1 MNVFVESNFLLEI
14 AFQQENHVACERIVA
29 GAKAGRYALQVPQYA
44 LTEVFQTLHRR
55 GTERADYQRYFQ
67 REIEQHRRE
76 AETDATEIDLLVRLL
91 NDLLTTR
98 TATQAS
104 RLFALTQQMA
114 AEAPGPPLTAAVLA
128 EAPTLQMAHGL
139 AAQDALVYASVLAGL
154 RQRPSGPKLFVT
166 RNNSDFEKPAIVE
179 ELQRYECRLLANFKG
194 AADLLEFSKF
204 IFASP
209 PDSAATAQ

>member
-14 AFQQENHVACERIVA
+14 AFQQEHHTACERILA
-29 GAKAGRYALQVPQYA
+29 GATTGKYALHVPQYA

-55 GTERADYQRYFQ
+55 SAERADYQNYFQ
-67 REIEQHRRE
+67 KEIEQHRRE

-104 RLFALTQQMA
+104 RLFALTQQLA

-128 EAPTLQMAHGL
+128 EAPLLQAAHGL
-139 AAQDALVYASVLAGL
+139 LAQDALVYASVLAGL
-154 RQRPSGPKLFVT
+154 RLLSSGAKLFVT
-166 RNNSDFEKPAIVE
+166 RNHIDFKKPTIVE
-179 ELQRYECRLLANFKG
+179 ELQRYECRLVANFKG
-194 AADLLEFSKF
+194 AADLLEFST
-204 IFASP
+204 ATSNP
-209 PDSAATAQ
+209 PTDDPAAVG